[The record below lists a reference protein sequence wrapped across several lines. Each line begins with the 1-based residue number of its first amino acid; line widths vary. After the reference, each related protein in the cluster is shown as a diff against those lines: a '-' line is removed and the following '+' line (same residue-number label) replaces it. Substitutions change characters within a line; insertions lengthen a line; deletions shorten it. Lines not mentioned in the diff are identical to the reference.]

1 MLEKEQY
8 RSVIRYLFLKCKTRQ
23 ETVKELNEVFGG
35 DCPSLATIKRWF
47 NDRFNTKDDLKEAVT
62 NWLSEKPSDFY
73 EEAFLELARR
83 WRNVSPSMRVI

>member
-8 RSVIRYLFLKCKTRQ
+8 RSVIRYLFLKCKTQQ

-47 NDRFNTKDDLKEAVT
+47 NDFQRERTSVFDE
-62 NWLSEKPSDFY
+62 EKP
-73 EEAFLELARR
+73 
-83 WRNVSPSMRVI
+83 RNQ